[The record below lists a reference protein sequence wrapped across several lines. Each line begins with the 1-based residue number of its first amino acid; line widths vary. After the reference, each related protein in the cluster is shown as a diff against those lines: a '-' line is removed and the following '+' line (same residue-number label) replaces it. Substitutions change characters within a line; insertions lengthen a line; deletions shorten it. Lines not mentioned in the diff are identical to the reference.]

1 MKKITLAA
9 VFIGLFVSV
18 NPLQAGEG
26 HSHGHGHDDI
36 SSAHEKNHGHDEGHN
51 KEHSSHES
59 KGEMFLKKQEIDGY
73 SVHFHVMEANDG
85 MRHGGTHNF
94 MIKIEKDGK
103 VLTDV
108 KINSKVVHPNGQSQ
122 SKGLMR
128 MGDWYMNGY
137 DLGHDGN
144 HQLMIL
150 FKTVDGKKH
159 KGGINYSSK

>member
-9 VFIGLFVSV
+9 ALVGLFVSV

-26 HSHGHGHDDI
+26 HSHGHAHGDD
-36 SSAHEKNHGHDEGHN
+36 HN
-51 KEHSSHES
+51 KDHSSQKS
-59 KGEMFLKKQEIDGY
+59 MGEMFLKKQEIDGY

-94 MIKIEKDGK
+94 MIKVERDGK
-103 VLTDV
+103 VLKDV
-108 KINSKVVHPNGQSQ
+108 KINSKVVHPNGDSE

-137 DLGHDGN
+137 DLGHKGT

-150 FKTVDGKKH
+150 FKTSDGKKH
-159 KGGINYSSK
+159 KGGVKYP